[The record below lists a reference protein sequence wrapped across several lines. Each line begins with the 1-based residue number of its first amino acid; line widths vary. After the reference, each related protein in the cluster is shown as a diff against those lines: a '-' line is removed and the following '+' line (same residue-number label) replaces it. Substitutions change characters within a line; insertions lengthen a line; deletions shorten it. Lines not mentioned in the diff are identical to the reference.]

1 MVRLTIRR
9 PSGGFKAFLLA
20 VMVHAALVGLLVVGF
35 RWQATPLAPP
45 TTEKIVQAKTV
56 NEPEVNQEIERLKK
70 QEERTRRAEAEK
82 QRRED
87 EAKKKAEAAK
97 QAEADKKRKAEEQKA
112 LDAKRKLEEDKKRK
126 SEPEKKPKAEPEKK
140 RKADEQQKLA
150 DAKKAKEKKLE
161 DEARRKDSERA
172 LKEQLADEE
181 KARQQLRRQ
190 AEQMQQAKSE
200 IDKYKALIRQKVER
214 NWARPPGADKNLE
227 CLVRVRLIQSGEVI
241 QAKAIRSSGNPTF
254 DRSVENAVYK
264 ASPLPLPDD
273 KSLFSEFREL
283 DFECRPEE

>member
-9 PSGGFKAFLLA
+9 PSGGYKAFILA
-20 VMVHAALVGLLVVGF
+20 VMVHAALVGLLVIGF

-45 TTEKIVQAKTV
+45 STEKIVQAKTV

-70 QEERTRRAEAEK
+70 QEERQRRAEAER

-97 QAEADKKRKAEEQKA
+97 QAEAEKKRKAEEQKA
-112 LDAKRKLEEDKKRK
+112 LDAKRKLEEDQKRK
-126 SEPEKKPKAEPEKK
+126 AEAEKKSKAEPEKK
-140 RKADEQQKLA
+140 RKADEQQRLA

-161 DEARRKDSERA
+161 DEARRKENERA
-172 LKEQLADEE
+172 LKEQLAAEE
-181 KARQQLRRQ
+181 KARQQQRRQ
-190 AEQMQQAKSE
+190 AEQMQQAMGE
-200 IDKYKALIRQKVER
+200 IDKYRALIKQKVER
-214 NWARPPGADKNLE
+214 NWARPPGAEKNLE
-227 CLVRVRLIQSGEVI
+227 CPVRVRLIQSGEVI
-241 QAKAIRSSGNPTF
+241 QAKVVRSSGNPAF

-283 DFECRPEE
+283 EFIFKPEE